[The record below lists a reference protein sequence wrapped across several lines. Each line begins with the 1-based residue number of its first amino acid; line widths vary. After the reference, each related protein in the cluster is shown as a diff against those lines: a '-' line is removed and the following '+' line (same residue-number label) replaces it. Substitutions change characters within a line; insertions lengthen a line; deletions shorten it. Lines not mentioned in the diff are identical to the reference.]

1 MRINNVYRKKS
12 SQFVKKLTTSDGIDL
27 LPKNINVEQNVSAMF
42 ALNVTD
48 VLALSNTEAVV
59 VDSNTDSNFD
69 LNNLWADFEIAERY
83 SSGLS

>member
-1 MRINNVYRKKS
+1 MYIEKKS
-12 SQFVKKLTTSDGIDL
+12 SQLVKKLLHLTEQIYYQ
-27 LPKNINVEQNVSAMF
+27 KINVENVEQNVSAMF

-59 VDSNTDSNFD
+59 VGSNTDRNFD
-69 LNNLWADFEIAERY
+69 SDNLGAGFEIAERY